1 MVLKDIQHLET
12 AVGVNANIFYVS
24 MIMGAGGIICNSLVT
39 TLPFLSEGLVFFSV
53 LLLIW
58 CDTHFDSELVLSS
71 TMHVRRRADQLH

>member
-24 MIMGAGGIICNSLVT
+24 MIMGAGGIVCNSLVT

-58 CDTHFDSELVLSS
+58 CDTHFTPS
-71 TMHVRRRADQLH
+71 RC